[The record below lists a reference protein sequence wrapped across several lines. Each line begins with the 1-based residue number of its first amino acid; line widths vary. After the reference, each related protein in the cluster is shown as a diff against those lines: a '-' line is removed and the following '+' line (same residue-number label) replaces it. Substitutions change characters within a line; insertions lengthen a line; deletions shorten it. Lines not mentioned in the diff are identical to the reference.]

1 MARQRRRATAP
12 SGDAV
17 STQRFTIDASVFV
30 NAFNP
35 HEAGHAASL
44 EFLAAVHRQA
54 VPVII
59 PSLAAVEIA
68 PAVARAADD
77 TDGALG
83 YVNAVMALP
92 YLSVVQL
99 TGPLSR
105 LAATLAATH
114 RLRGADAIYAAVA
127 RRYGTTLV
135 SRDREQRARGGEAV
149 DCRTPETAFR

>member
-1 MARQRRRATAP
+1 MARQRRRAAAP
-12 SGDAV
+12 AGEAG
-17 STQRFTIDASVFV
+17 STQRFTVDASVFV

-54 VPVII
+54 IPVII

-68 PAVARAADD
+68 SAIARAADD
-77 TDGALG
+77 TEGAL
-83 YVNAVMALP
+83 A
-92 YLSVVQL
+92 YLSAVLGLPCLSVIQL

-105 LAATLAATH
+105 QAATLAATH
-114 RLRGADAIYAAVA
+114 RLRGADAIYVAVA

-135 SRDREQRARGGEAV
+135 SRDREQRARGAAVV
-149 DCRTPETAFR
+149 DCRTPEAAFR

>member
-1 MARQRRRATAP
+1 MARQRRRAPAP
-12 SGDAV
+12 SADGV

-44 EFLAAVHRQA
+44 AFLAAVHRQA
-54 VPVII
+54 APVII

-68 PAVARAADD
+68 SAIARTTDD

-83 YVNAVMALP
+83 YISAVMGLP
-92 YLSVVQL
+92 YLSVVQV
-99 TGPLSR
+99 TEPLSR
-105 LAATLAATH
+105 QAATLAATH
-114 RLRGADAIYAAVA
+114 RLRGADAIYVAVA
-127 RRYGTTLV
+127 RRYGTVLV
-135 SRDREQRARGGEAV
+135 SRDREQRARGAGAV